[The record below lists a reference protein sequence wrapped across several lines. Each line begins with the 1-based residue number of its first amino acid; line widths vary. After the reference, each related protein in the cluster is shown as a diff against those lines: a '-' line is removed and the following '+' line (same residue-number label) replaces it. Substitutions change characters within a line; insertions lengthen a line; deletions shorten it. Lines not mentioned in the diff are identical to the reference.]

1 MTFVSLRIAAATA
14 TVVAFTPSTVVAF
27 VAPTHAATRRT
38 RTPNTAIS
46 VTTDKSPT
54 SWDECDVL
62 VLGSG
67 PAARAI
73 AALLA
78 SPGAGEKNND
88 NNGVAAATRA
98 AAAGA
103 GLDVLLAD
111 ANYDRRWPP
120 NYGVWEDEWESI
132 RSMYAESFN
141 QPLGNSCIE
150 RTWSVTDCYFG
161 GSFDIPVTE
170 RLRLDRPYCR
180 VDRDAL
186 RRTLSPASEL
196 MDGDGDAAVAS
207 GDEGNARYRVTRSS
221 HMSRATSTNIYT
233 PAGSLVHDESG
244 STVLL
249 ESKDHT
255 TITQVRTKLVVDCTG
270 HESRIVLK
278 DDRIKSTPPGYQ
290 IAYGCLVKVDETS
303 IPNRNYVGPYD
314 KKAMTLFDYRTDHFL
329 PNSQELSKA
338 EFAPTFMY
346 AMPLGDTSNR
356 IFFEETSLVAR
367 PALSFMECK
376 ERCMTR
382 LAHLGITVTDIEE
395 EEYCYIPMG
404 GPLPV
409 KDQRVVGFGGAAA
422 MVHPS
427 TGYHLCRAMMGAG
440 AVARVIRDELSNA
453 EVRGWNPDRAAA
465 RAYNAIWSPSNIA
478 QRNFAVF
485 GGEYLMKQNVVGLRG
500 FFGGFFKLPLSMWG
514 GFLAGWPGL
523 PYNANHENWTAR
535 LIYGLTFVSKLP
547 PSVALDMIGSII
559 AYSITEGVTLPQ
571 SVTPFFGL
579 PDGYEYKEKALVVGD
594 VAAKM
599 EARRMIE
606 DAKIEEVV
614 PVAFEEIPRS
624 RELVR

>member
-1 MTFVSLRIAAATA
+1 MTCLRIAATA

-27 VAPTHAATRRT
+27 IAPSHVATRRRT

-46 VTTDKSPT
+46 VTTDKSSLT
-54 SWDECDVL
+54 IDECDVL

-73 AALLA
+73 ATLLA
-78 SPGAGEKNND
+78 SPGGEERNTLSNNY
-88 NNGVAAATRA
+88 NNVDVDATRA
-98 AAAGA
+98 IGA

-111 ANYDRRWPP
+111 ANYDRKWPP

-132 RSMYAESFN
+132 REMYAESFN
-141 QPLGNSCIE
+141 QSLGNSCIE

-161 GSFDIPVTE
+161 GSFDIPVNE

-180 VDRDAL
+180 VDRDVL
-186 RRTLSPASEL
+186 RRTLSPAGEL
-196 MDGDGDAAVAS
+196 MDGDAAVAS

-233 PAGSLVHDESG
+233 PGGSLVHDESG

-255 TITQVRTKLVVDCTG
+255 PVITQVRTKLVVDCTG

-278 DDRIKSTPPGYQ
+278 DHRIKSTPPGYQ

-303 IPNRNYVGPYD
+303 IPNRDYVGPYD

-329 PNSQELSKA
+329 PDSQELKKA
-338 EFAPTFMY
+338 ELAPTFMY

-382 LAHLGITVTDIEE
+382 LTYLGITAFDIEE

-404 GPLPV
+404 GPLPS

-440 AVARVIRDELSNA
+440 AVAKVIRDELSN
-453 EVRGWNPDRAAA
+453 VDNRGWNPDRAAA

-523 PYNANHENWTAR
+523 PYNTNHENWTAR
-535 LIYGLTFVSKLP
+535 LTYGLTFVLNLP

-559 AYSITEGVTLPQ
+559 AYSIAGGVSLPQ

-579 PDGYEYKEKALVVGD
+579 PDGYEYEEKPLVVGD

-614 PVAFEEIPRS
+614 PVAFEEITRS
-624 RELVR
+624 RDLVR

>member
-1 MTFVSLRIAAATA
+1 MTIVNLRIAAAA
-14 TVVAFTPSTVVAF
+14 SVVAVFTQSTVAAF
-27 VAPTHAATRRT
+27 VAPSHVVTTTRT
-38 RTPNTAIS
+38 RTTTNTATSLSATKAII
-46 VTTDKSPT
+46 PT

-73 AALLA
+73 ATLLA
-78 SPGAGEKNND
+78 SSGVDDNTISKNN
-88 NNGVAAATRA
+88 N
-98 AAAGA
+98 A
-103 GLDVLLAD
+103 GLDILLAD
-111 ANYDRRWPP
+111 ANYDRKWPP

-132 RSMYAESFN
+132 RSMYAKSFN

-196 MDGDGDAAVAS
+196 KDGDAAAVIAS
-207 GDEGNARYRVTRSS
+207 GDEGNAKYRVIRSN
-221 HMSRATSTNIYT
+221 HMSHATSTNIYT

-255 TITQVRTKLVVDCTG
+255 TVTQVRTKLVVDCTG

-303 IPNRNYVGPYD
+303 MPNINYVGPYD
-314 KKAMTLFDYRTDHFL
+314 KKAMTLFDYRTDHYL
-329 PNSQELSKA
+329 PNSNELAKA
-338 EFAPTFMY
+338 EYAPTFMY

-367 PALSFMECK
+367 PAVSFMECK

-382 LAHLGITVTDIEE
+382 LTHLGITVIDIEE

-404 GPLPV
+404 GPLPA
-409 KDQRVVGFGGAAA
+409 KDQRVIGFGGAAA

-440 AVARVIRDELSNA
+440 AVAKVIRDELGNA
-453 EVRGWNPDRAAA
+453 EVKGWNPDRAAA

-523 PYNANHENWTAR
+523 PYNTNHENWTAR

-559 AYSITEGVTLPQ
+559 AYSITEGVSLPQ

-579 PDGYEYKEKALVVGD
+579 PDGYEYKEKSLVVGD

-599 EARRMIE
+599 EARKMIE

>member
-27 VAPTHAATRRT
+27 VAPTHVANRRT
-38 RTPNTAIS
+38 RTTNTAIS

-78 SPGAGEKNND
+78 SPCREKNN
-88 NNGVAAATRA
+88 NNGVAATR
-98 AAAGA
+98 AAGA

-186 RRTLSPASEL
+186 RRTLSPASE
-196 MDGDGDAAVAS
+196 MTDGDAAVTS

-329 PNSQELSKA
+329 PNSQELAKA

-382 LAHLGITVTDIEE
+382 LTHLGITVTDIEE

-404 GPLPV
+404 GPLPA

-440 AVARVIRDELSNA
+440 AVAKVIRDELSNA

-559 AYSITEGVTLPQ
+559 AYSITEGLALPQ

-579 PDGYEYKEKALVVGD
+579 PDGYEYKEKPLVVGD

-599 EARRMIE
+599 EARKMIE
-606 DAKIEEVV
+606 DAKNEEVV

-624 RELVR
+624 RE

>member
-1 MTFVSLRIAAATA
+1 MISLRTAAATA
-14 TVVAFTPSTVVAF
+14 TVVAFTTPSTVVAF
-27 VAPTHAATRRT
+27 IAPTHVATRRT
-38 RTPNTAIS
+38 RTTTNTAIS

-78 SPGAGEKNND
+78 SPCLGEKRTTSNN
-88 NNGVAAATRA
+88 A
-98 AAAGA
+98 A

-111 ANYDRRWPP
+111 ANYDRKWPP

-132 RSMYAESFN
+132 RAMYAESFN

-161 GSFDIPVTE
+161 GSFDVPVNE

-180 VDRDAL
+180 VDRDVL
-186 RRTLSPASEL
+186 RRTLSPAGEL
-196 MDGDGDAAVAS
+196 MDDDAAVAS

-255 TITQVRTKLVVDCTG
+255 PVITQVRTKLVVDCTG

-303 IPNRNYVGPYD
+303 IANRNHVGPYD

-329 PNSQELSKA
+329 PNSQELAKA

-404 GPLPV
+404 GPLPA

-440 AVARVIRDELSNA
+440 AVAEVIRDELSNA

-465 RAYNAIWSPSNIA
+465 RAYDAIWSPSNIA

-559 AYSITEGVTLPQ
+559 AYSITEGVALPQ

-599 EARRMIE
+599 EARIMIE

>member
-1 MTFVSLRIAAATA
+1 MVNHLRRIAATA
-14 TVVAFTPSTVVAF
+14 TVVAFAPSTVVAF
-27 VAPTHAATRRT
+27 IAASHVATRRT
-38 RTPNTAIS
+38 RTTNTAIS
-46 VTTDKSPT
+46 VTTDKSSPT
-54 SWDECDVL
+54 IPISCDECDVL

-73 AALLA
+73 ATLLA
-78 SPGAGEKNND
+78 SPGAGEKRTSSND
-88 NNGVAAATRA
+88 NA
-98 AAAGA
+98 A

-111 ANYDRRWPP
+111 ANYDRKWPP

-132 RSMYAESFN
+132 RAMYAESFN
-141 QPLGNSCIE
+141 QSLGNSCIE

-161 GSFDIPVTE
+161 GSFDIPVNE

-180 VDRDAL
+180 VDRDVL
-186 RRTLSPASEL
+186 RRTLSPAGEL
-196 MDGDGDAAVAS
+196 MDGDAAVAS
-207 GDEGNARYRVTRSS
+207 GDGGNARYRVTRSS

-233 PAGSLVHDESG
+233 PAGSLIHDESG

-249 ESKDHT
+249 ESKDPHV
-255 TITQVRTKLVVDCTG
+255 ITQVRTKLVVDCTG

-303 IPNRNYVGPYD
+303 IPNHNYVGPYD

-329 PNSQELSKA
+329 PNSKELAKA
-338 EFAPTFMY
+338 ESAPTFMY
-346 AMPLGDTSNR
+346 AMPLGDASNR

-382 LAHLGITVTDIEE
+382 LTHLGITVIDIEE

-404 GPLPV
+404 GPLPS

-440 AVARVIRDELSNA
+440 AVAKVIRDELSN
-453 EVRGWNPDRAAA
+453 VDSRGWNPDRAAA

-514 GFLAGWPGL
+514 GFLAGWPCL
-523 PYNANHENWTAR
+523 PHNTNHENWTAR
-535 LIYGLTFVSKLP
+535 LMFGLTFVSKLP
-547 PSVALDMIGSII
+547 PSVALDMIGSIV
-559 AYSITEGVTLPQ
+559 AYSITEGMALPQ

-579 PDGYEYKEKALVVGD
+579 PDGYEYKVKPLVVGD

-599 EARRMIE
+599 EASRMIKG
-606 DAKIEEVV
+606 AKIGVV
-614 PVAFEEIPRS
+614 PVAFEEISQS
-624 RELVR
+624 REW